1 MRIRSW
7 SPHVRCSGFT
17 LIEILVVLGLL
28 GIGYALSAPSF
39 RRTRRESVNGV
50 QEVIDATRR
59 IALRRGGAVRV
70 CFEPG
75 GPWRVESGTEKLVPS
90 SISAAPQYGRTHLPN
105 VCKFRRWVAACSNT
119 PRAGSL
125 PSKSI

>member
-75 GPWRVESGTEKLVPS
+75 GPWRVESGTK
-90 SISAAPQYGRTHLPN
+90 N
-105 VCKFRRWVAACSNT
+105 WFRRASQRHHNMDAPISRTSANFAA
-119 PRAGSL
+119 G
-125 PSKSI
+125 